1 MVLRSILLSIVL
13 SGASIAYQPATAM
26 SSTEKCQMSEFEKT
40 VCMLDVV
47 LQHLKDNY
55 APVGGG
61 IDGLRVIA
69 SNKVEAVMLQEE
81 RADVWT
87 FTLQIEDGKTTIVS
101 IEETTK

>member
-1 MVLRSILLSIVL
+1 MILRSILFSIAL
-13 SGASIAYQPATAM
+13 SGASIIYQPATAM

-40 VCMLDVV
+40 VCMLEVV

-55 APVGGG
+55 DPVGGG

-87 FTLQIEDGKTTIVS
+87 FTLQVEGDSASIVS